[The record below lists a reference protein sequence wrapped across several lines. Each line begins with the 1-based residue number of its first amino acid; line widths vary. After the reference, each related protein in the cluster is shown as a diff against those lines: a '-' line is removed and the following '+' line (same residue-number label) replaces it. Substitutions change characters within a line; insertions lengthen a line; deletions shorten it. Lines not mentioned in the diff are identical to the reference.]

1 MVSLWWAS
9 AATDTS
15 IVSVVVVVVV
25 SLIFIPSLSHVRE
38 NVSRSIA
45 SSPV

>member
-15 IVSVVVVVVV
+15 IVSVVVVVV